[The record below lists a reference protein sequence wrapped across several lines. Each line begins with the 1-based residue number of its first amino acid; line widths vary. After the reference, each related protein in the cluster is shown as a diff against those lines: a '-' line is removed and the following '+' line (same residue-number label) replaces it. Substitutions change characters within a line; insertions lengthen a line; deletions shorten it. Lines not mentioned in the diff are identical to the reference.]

1 MILLGKIALGL
12 MGATVAGA
20 GILCSDGFVE
30 VKVNCDQ
37 PQQPQHIHV
46 IAPAI
51 LAPIALRLVPNRK
64 LARASEQIQ
73 PWLPT
78 IHAALDGLSDSPD
91 MTLVEVSDPG
101 EYVHVAKDGS
111 DLVVDVANSE
121 ETVHVSVPLRA
132 IGGSVEAIA
141 AARPDRAS
149 DIASF

>member
-20 GILCSDGFVE
+20 GILCSDGFVD
-30 VKVNCDQ
+30 VNVNCHQ

-51 LAPIALRLVPNRK
+51 LAPIALRLVPSEK

-91 MTLVEVSDPG
+91 MTLVEVSDQD
-101 EYVHVAKDGS
+101 EYVHVAKDG
-111 DLVVDVANSE
+111 DEVVVDVANPE

-132 IGGSVEAIA
+132 IDGSVNAIA
-141 AARPDRAS
+141 AARTDRDAG
-149 DIASF
+149 ATSF